1 MSAKP
6 KTKPRTKKELDL
18 ETKVLIAVIVIA
30 VLVVLVLIGVLV
42 YALLHAS
49 LVTLQWWAGL
59 ATVALPLT
67 AFLAYHLGRIEAR
80 GQIAGLT
87 QGVEAVSRAARDTAD
102 IRVTAA
108 HRLRQRSQPQRAAV
122 QQIFLPGMQAG
133 GGGVILPP
141 PTFESEGEVE
151 L

>member
-1 MSAKP
+1 MSAKT
-6 KTKPRTKKELDL
+6 KTNRKRLDWQT
-18 ETKVLIAVIVIA
+18 EALIAIGA
-30 VLVVLVLIGVLV
+30 VGLLLVLGFIGALI

-49 LVTLQWWAGL
+49 PTALRWWAGL
-59 ATVALPLT
+59 ATVALPM
-67 AFLAYHLGRIEAR
+67 AVFIAYHLGRIEAR

-108 HRLRQRSQPQRAAV
+108 HRLRQQPQRAAV
-122 QQIFLPGMQAG
+122 QQIFLPGMPPTG
-133 GGGVILPP
+133 GSGVILPP
-141 PTFESEGEVE
+141 PRNEGEIE